1 MRTDKLGR
9 DIPFQIA
16 KTTLSSKIFGRE
28 SDFFANMAV
37 DAMAMVKEV
46 QLLLGVLGAMPT
58 PGHPAHSPSR
68 GAIAARC

>member
-1 MRTDKLGR
+1 VKTEKLGR

-28 SDFFANMAV
+28 SDFFANLAV

-46 QLLLGVLGAMPT
+46 RARRRADCATGCIAYWAPPRLL
-58 PGHPAHSPSR
+58 
-68 GAIAARC
+68 